1 MTQGRR
7 RQGRWG
13 DVGRFVDVAA
23 VGAALTLLA
32 GWRARHGTAEDV
44 ETGAAALPTAGGG
57 VPAYG
62 RGAARAPAPPARATR
77 AFPARAASGH
87 PGLTATS
94 PADIPAR
101 GWWAT
106 LRRVVREF
114 SDDRVLSLAA
124 GVAFYTLLAVFPA
137 IAAFI
142 ALYGLFFDP
151 HQVEQQ
157 IDAAVWVLPDGMI
170 EVLREQTGRVLAQER
185 QTLGLGFGIGL
196 VTALWSANAGTKAL
210 IEALNIAYEE
220 EERRSFL
227 GLTAT
232 SLMLTL
238 GGIGI
243 GIVALAAV
251 VALPVALDF
260 LHLDSGTEDMVA
272 LLRWPALAL
281 LITGLIAL
289 LYRFGPCRARPR
301 WSWVSGGS
309 LAAAVLWLAVSAGFS
324 WYVGRFGSYN
334 ETYGSLGAVIGF
346 MTWIWL
352 SVTVVLLGA
361 ELNAEL
367 ERQTAHDTTTGAPR
381 PMGLRGA
388 AMADTV
394 AIGE

>member
-1 MTQGRR
+1 MEVGAEGESLFGPGDTGTAPGRR
-7 RQGRWG
+7 R
-13 DVGRFVDVAA
+13 AM
-23 VGAALTLLA
+23 
-32 GWRARHGTAEDV
+32 
-44 ETGAAALPTAGGG
+44 
-57 VPAYG
+57 
-62 RGAARAPAPPARATR
+62 PAPR
-77 AFPARAASGH
+77 AFRGRSPAGH
-87 PGLTATS
+87 PGLAAAS

-106 LRRVVREF
+106 LRRVAREF
-114 SDDRVLSLAA
+114 SEDRVLSLAA

-151 HQVEQQ
+151 SQVERQ

-196 VTALWSANAGTKAL
+196 ATALWSANAGTKAL

-220 EERRSFL
+220 EETRSFL

-232 SLMLTL
+232 SLVLTL
-238 GGIGI
+238 GGIVI
-243 GIVALAAV
+243 GVVALAAV
-251 VALPVALDF
+251 VALPVALEF
-260 LHLDSGTEDMVA
+260 LHLDSGTEGMIA

-289 LYRFGPCRARPR
+289 LYRFGPCRAPAR

-367 ERQTAHDTTTGAPR
+367 EHQTARDTTIGRPR
-381 PMGLRGA
+381 PLGLRGA
-388 AMADTV
+388 AMADRV